1 MRALPAPTEPARFAD
16 AVRAA
21 LDGGPALLL
30 GAQDPVSVPEGTAAV
45 VATSGSTGY
54 PKRVVLS
61 AGALRASAAGT
72 ATRIGRGR
80 WLLALAPS
88 YVAGLQ
94 VVVRSVLAGSNPV
107 AIDPSSSPTEFA
119 AAARTLA
126 ASGGPLF
133 TSLVPAQL
141 SRLLDADDPAV
152 LAALC
157 RFDAVLVGGQALP
170 PALAARAEAGG
181 VRIVRTYGS
190 SETSGGCVYDGVP
203 LEGVRVRI
211 AGGEVQVSGE
221 TLADGYLGDPD
232 RTAAVFPTDPDG
244 TRWYRTGDAGIVDDG
259 MLQVTGRRD
268 NVIVS
273 GGVNVSLDRVE
284 SAVRSVPGLTDA
296 VVVAVDHDR
305 WGQAPAIAAPGR
317 ADPGDADLLAAARD
331 AAARAIGTPARPTRL
346 VRLDPFPLLTSGK
359 PDRVRIR
366 ERIASGARP
375 LQ

>member
-1 MRALPAPTEPARFAD
+1 MRALPAPPDLAGFAD

-30 GAQDPVSVPEGTAAV
+30 GAQEPVAVPEGTAAV

-54 PKRVVLS
+54 PKRVALS
-61 AGALRASAAGT
+61 AAALRASAAGT
-72 ATRIGRGR
+72 ADRIGQGR

-94 VVVRSVLAGSNPV
+94 VVVRSVLAGSDPE
-107 AIDPSSSPTEFA
+107 AIEPSSDPAEFA
-119 AAARTLA
+119 AAARTVT
-126 ASGGPLF
+126 ASGDPAF
-133 TSLVPAQL
+133 TSLVPAQV
-141 SRLLDADDPAV
+141 SRLLDADDSAA
-152 LAALC
+152 LAALG
-157 RFDAVLVGGQALP
+157 RFDAVLVGGQALQ
-170 PALAARAEAGG
+170 PALADRARAAG

-190 SETSGGCVYDGVP
+190 SETSGGCVYDGVA
-203 LEGVRVRI
+203 LDGVRVRI
-211 AGGEVQVSGE
+211 AGGEVQVSGQI
-221 TLADGYLGDPD
+221 LADGYLGDPD
-232 RTAAVFPTDPDG
+232 RTAAAFPTDPDG
-244 TRWYRTGDAGIVDDG
+244 TRWYRTGDTGALDDG

-305 WGQAPAIAAPGR
+305 WGQAPAIAAPGQ
-317 ADPGDADLLAAARD
+317 AEPGDADLLAAARE
-331 AAARAIGTPARPTRL
+331 AAARAVGAPARPIRL
-346 VRLDPFPLLTSGK
+346 VRLERFPLLTSGK

-366 ERIASGARP
+366 ECIASGARP

>member
-1 MRALPAPTEPARFAD
+1 MRALPAPPDLAGFAD

-30 GAQDPVSVPEGTAAV
+30 GAQEPVAVPEGTAAV

-54 PKRVVLS
+54 PKRVALS
-61 AGALRASAAGT
+61 AAALRASAAGT
-72 ATRIGRGR
+72 ADRIGQGR

-94 VVVRSVLAGSNPV
+94 VVVRSVLAGSDPE
-107 AIDPSSSPTEFA
+107 AIEPSSDPAEFA
-119 AAARTLA
+119 AAARTVT
-126 ASGGPLF
+126 ASGDPAF
-133 TSLVPAQL
+133 TSLVPAQV
-141 SRLLDADDPAV
+141 SRLLDADDSAA
-152 LAALC
+152 LAALG
-157 RFDAVLVGGQALP
+157 RFDAVLVGGQALQ
-170 PALAARAEAGG
+170 PALADRARAAG

-203 LEGVRVRI
+203 LNGVRVRI
-211 AGGEVQVSGE
+211 AEEEVQLSGAP
-221 TLADGYLGDPD
+221 LADGYLGDAD
-232 RTAAVFPTDPDG
+232 RTAAAFPTDPDG
-244 TRWYRTGDAGIVDDG
+244 TRWYRTGDTGTVEDG
-259 MLQVTGRRD
+259 MLRVTGRRD

-273 GGVNVSLDRVE
+273 GGINVSLDRVE
-284 SAVRSVPGLTDA
+284 SAVRSVPGLADA

-317 ADPGDADLLAAARD
+317 ADPGDADLLAAARA
-331 AAARAIGTPARPTRL
+331 AAARAIGAPARPARL

-366 ERIASGARP
+366 ERVAFGVRP